1 MSINNAQL
9 RWVKSLAKKSARVE
23 SGRFFA
29 EGSQSLKVLARKQY
43 WLEKIYVTEDFMIA
57 NKNQIAEFN
66 PDLIEEISPEQIQ
79 RMADANTPQGVLAI
93 CKLPSKQPSVSGSP
107 LVMLEQVSDPGNLG
121 TIIRTADASGAGTI
135 MIGEGSA
142 DVFSPKV
149 VRSSAGSIFN
159 VDLMQSLEMDAAIE
173 EVQGLGYQVFAADT
187 SGSDFRDGDY
197 SSKHSWLLGNEAHGL
212 GSELRAKSN
221 KTFSLPIAGE
231 AESLNLSV
239 AAGILLYHSAFSQ
252 QG

>member
-9 RWVKSLAKKSARVE
+9 RWVKSLAKKSARIE

-29 EGSQSLKVLARKQY
+29 EGSQSLRVLSKKQY
-43 WLEKIYVTEDFMIA
+43 WLENIYLTENFMVA
-57 NKNQIAEFN
+57 NQALVSEFKPN
-66 PDLIEEISPEQIQ
+66 LIEEVTDEQIQ
-79 RMADANTPQGVLAI
+79 RMADANTPQGAMAI
-93 CKLPSKQPSVSGSP
+93 CRLPTKEPSVTGNP

-135 MIGEGSA
+135 LVGLGSA
-142 DVFSPKV
+142 DAFSPKV

-159 VDLMQSLEMDAAIE
+159 VDLMQNLDMESAIE
-173 EVQGLGYQVFAADT
+173 QVKSFGYQVFAADS
-187 SGSDFRDGDY
+187 SGVDFRQGDF
-197 SSKHSWLLGNEAHGL
+197 SSKHAWLLGNEAHGL
-212 GSELRAKSN
+212 ESELLARSD
-221 KTFSLPIAGE
+221 KTFSLPLAGE

-239 AAGILLYHSAFSQ
+239 AAGILLYHSGFHQ

>member
-1 MSINNAQL
+1 MSITNAQL

-29 EGSQSLKVLARKQY
+29 EGSQSLKVLAQKQY
-43 WLEKIYVTEDFMIA
+43 WLETIYLTEEFINV
-57 NKNQIAEFN
+57 NKSLISQFN
-66 PDLIEEISPEQIQ
+66 PDLIEEVTDEQIQ
-79 RMADANTPQGVLAI
+79 RMADANTPQGAMAI
-93 CKLPSKQPSVSGSP
+93 CKLPTKEPSVSGNP

-135 MIGEGSA
+135 LIGQGSA

-159 VDLMQSLEMDAAIE
+159 VDLMQDLDMESAVDQ
-173 EVQGLGYQVFAADT
+173 VKSFGYQVFAADS
-187 SGSDFRDGDY
+187 SGIDFRKGEF
-197 SSKHSWLLGNEAHGL
+197 STKHAWLLGNEAHGL
-212 GSELRAKSN
+212 GVELLARSD
-221 KTFSLPIAGE
+221 KTFSLPLAGE

-239 AAGILLYHSAFSQ
+239 AAGILLYHSGFSQ